1 MPLLHRRQRL
11 VGRNHRVEVPPRPS
25 VSHADGRGAL
35 QRVGAE
41 HGEEHEEEEREVEG
55 RHGKQPEDGHRRAG
69 VPLGGSR
76 DEHEERAQDP
86 GSAQECRGHHGRG
99 ERRHENGQDADPHV
113 RRDDRQQKVAEDPD
127 ATPLLFPR
135 AAQPVQHERHDER
148 VYEPGDVRDGRHQPP
163 QLALADDIVRGG
175 HEQIIDAEY
184 RVQQANYPGARHEMP
199 GDQRGGEKPLAEH
212 ISIRGHFGTAP

>member
-1 MPLLHRRQRL
+1 MVNSPRMDTDAPAYPWEDRVMSTRNALKIPGPHRNA
-11 VGRNHRVEVPPRPS
+11 G
-25 VSHADGRGAL
+25 DIT
-35 QRVGAE
+35 
-41 HGEEHEEEEREVEG
+41 EG
-55 RHGKQPEDGHRRAG
+55 
-69 VPLGGSR
+69 
-76 DEHEERAQDP
+76 
-86 GSAQECRGHHGRG
+86 G

-148 VYEPGDVRDGRHQPP
+148 VYKPGDVRDGRHQPP
-163 QLALADDIVRGG
+163 QLPLADDIVRGG